1 LRARQRSSLGSIIMF
16 FPSSWRQ
23 LGHVNTLALKEPCKH
38 GRQMLCVQTVVIGL
52 NTISWQQMHKN
63 LSSTLDTN
71 FY

>member
-1 LRARQRSSLGSIIMF
+1 
-16 FPSSWRQ
+16 
-23 LGHVNTLALKEPCKH
+23 
-38 GRQMLCVQTVVIGL
+38 MLCVQTVVIGL